1 MEKGGKNKE
10 IKMGKMG
17 RKGAKLLGFL
27 IGFFLT
33 FPLALMI

>member
-1 MEKGGKNKE
+1 MENGGKTEE
-10 IKMGKMG
+10 IKMGKMW